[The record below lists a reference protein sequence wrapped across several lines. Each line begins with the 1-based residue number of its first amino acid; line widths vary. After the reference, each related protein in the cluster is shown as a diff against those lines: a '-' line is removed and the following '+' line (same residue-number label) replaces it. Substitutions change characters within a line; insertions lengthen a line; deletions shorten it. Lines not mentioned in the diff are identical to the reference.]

1 MFIQFRGF
9 IYLESVS
16 RKLPLITSH
25 TLILL
30 NFCLPSC
37 SGEKLETLILG
48 ICDVSC
54 VSHSSIAQLCPT
66 LCNSVDCRMQA
77 SLSFTNSGAL
87 LKLMSIKLVMLS
99 NHLIL
104 CCPLLLLSVF
114 FFLRSFFFFFKKS
127 ILHIRWP
134 KYWSFIFSISPS
146 KEYSGLISFRID
158 SIGLLAVQGTLKSLL
173 QHHSS
178 KASILWCS
186 AFLMVHISHP
196 DMTTGKTV
204 PMTK

>member
-1 MFIQFRGF
+1 MSHLFYFCHSRWWFSSLCFYIFSIVLEWYDGYPIYGLHVFIQFRGF

-48 ICDVSC
+48 ICDVFC

-114 FFLRSFFFFFKKS
+114 FFLRSFFFFF
-127 ILHIRWP
+127 
-134 KYWSFIFSISPS
+134 
-146 KEYSGLISFRID
+146 
-158 SIGLLAVQGTLKSLL
+158 
-173 QHHSS
+173 
-178 KASILWCS
+178 
-186 AFLMVHISHP
+186 
-196 DMTTGKTV
+196 
-204 PMTK
+204 